1 MLEERLQRF
10 SRATRAWLKYPVP
23 VVSNA
28 DLAEAFFQLAD
39 SHPPGE
45 LRLALLRAAY
55 AVFDHPRELDGARRL
70 PETVPLEVLPT
81 VAMLRG
87 CRGRDAVAAA
97 AHRLAGPHRLRGSPA
112 REGFLTAAEVARVV
126 ADSSGLDPRHLRG
139 AAHWHTRA
147 SDGAATLEAMARA
160 CMRRGATW
168 AVVTDHTRG
177 LACVNGLDAEGID
190 LQRRAVASWNRRRG
204 EELWLVQ
211 GLEVEIL
218 EDGRLDVPR
227 TAREGVLL
235 VAAIHT
241 GLTERRDQTGR
252 LKRALQEPGVWAL
265 AHPRGRLFARRAG
278 IRANWEVV
286 FAAAAEAGVLVEV
299 NGFPR
304 RQDLDPTLIA
314 LARDAGCRFLLA
326 SDAHHPRHLAF
337 DATAAALCAQ
347 AGIPREAIVNFGP
360 LDHLAAERPDLAVP

>member
-1 MLEERLQRF
+1 M
-10 SRATRAWLKYPVP
+10 
-23 VVSNA
+23 VSNA
-28 DLAEAFFQLAD
+28 ELADALFQLAE

-55 AVFDHPRELDGARRL
+55 AVFDHPRELGGVRRL

-87 CRGRDAVAAA
+87 CRGRDALNAAA
-97 AHRLAGPHRLRGSPA
+97 LRLAGPHRLRGVA
-112 REGFLTAAEVARVV
+112 TREGFLSAAEATRVV
-126 ADSSGLDPRHLRG
+126 ADNGELDPRQLRG

-160 CMRRGATW
+160 CLRRGATW

-177 LACVNGLDAEGID
+177 LACVNGLDAEGIE
-190 LQRRAVASWNRRRG
+190 LQRGAVVSWNRRRG

-235 VAAIHT
+235 VAAVHT

-252 LKRALQEPGVWAL
+252 LLRALQEPGVWAL
-265 AHPRGRLFARRAG
+265 AHPRGRLFARRSG

-286 FAAAAEAGVLVEV
+286 FAEAAARGVLLEV

-304 RQDLDPTLIA
+304 RQDLDSTLLA
-314 LARDAGCRFLLA
+314 LAHGVGCRFLLA

-337 DATAAALCAQ
+337 DGTAVALCAR
-347 AGIPREAIVNFGP
+347 AGIPHKTIVNFEP
-360 LDHLAAERPDLAVP
+360 LDHLASDRPDLAMP

>member
-1 MLEERLQRF
+1 
-10 SRATRAWLKYPVP
+10 LKYPAR

-28 DLAEAFFQLAD
+28 DLAEALFQLAE

-45 LRLALLRAAY
+45 LRLALLRAAF
-55 AVFDHPRELDGARRL
+55 AVFDHPRELRSSRRL

-81 VAMLRG
+81 VSMLRA
-87 CRGRDAVAAA
+87 CRGRDALFAA
-97 AHRLAGPHRLRGSPA
+97 AHRLAGPHRLRASA
-112 REGFLTAAEVARVV
+112 TREGFLSAAEVSQVV
-126 ADSSGLDPRHLRG
+126 AEGRGLDPRLLRG

-147 SDGAATLEAMARA
+147 SDGAGTLEAMARA
-160 CMRRGATW
+160 CQRRGVAW

-177 LACVNGLDAEGID
+177 LECVNGLDSEGVEM
-190 LQRRAVASWNRRRG
+190 QRRAVASWNRRRG

-211 GLEVEIL
+211 GLEAEIL
-218 EDGRLDVPR
+218 EDGRLDLPR

-235 VAAIHT
+235 VAAVHT
-241 GLTERRDQTGR
+241 GLGERRDQTGR
-252 LKRALQEPGVWAL
+252 LLRALQEPGVWAL

-286 FAAAAEAGVLVEV
+286 FAAAASAGVLIEV

-304 RQDLDPTLIA
+304 RQDLDPTLLG
-314 LARDAGCRFLLA
+314 LAREARCRFLLA

-337 DATAAALCAQ
+337 EATAVALCAR
-347 AGIPREAIVNFGP
+347 AGISRESIVNFEP
-360 LDHLAAERPDLAVP
+360 LDHLAADRWDLALP